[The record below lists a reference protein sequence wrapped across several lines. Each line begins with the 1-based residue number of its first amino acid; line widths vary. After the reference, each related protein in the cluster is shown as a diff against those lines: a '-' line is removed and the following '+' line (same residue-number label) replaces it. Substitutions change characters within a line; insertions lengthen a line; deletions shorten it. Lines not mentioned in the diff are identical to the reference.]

1 VFGNAVIKSD
11 RATSAGKQALD
22 FAFGPFPGPEA
33 RVTDRDI
40 RIALAGGWG
49 PSLLREGGAA
59 MEEVRCWRGY
69 VRADYL
75 VVSPDALS
83 IIEIKSDADTLRRF
97 GEQLRVYSAFADRAA
112 LVVGWTLA
120 AAALRSVPWWCEVWL
135 AEKPPASETRLILLR
150 EGARNPDVNT
160 YGLASMLPV
169 DEARKIAVDAGL
181 PIQDSRGKEF
191 RQVLAEHLTVA
202 DLRTAVMEWLNRLS
216 VQRTSQPS

>member
-1 VFGNAVIKSD
+1 MFGNM
-11 RATSAGKQALD
+11 ALVD
-22 FAFGPFPGPEA
+22 HRPACGNGEVVRSAFGPFQGPAA

-40 RIALAGGWG
+40 RIAIAGGWG
-49 PSLLREGGAA
+49 PLLFREGTA

-75 VVSPDALS
+75 VISRETLS

-97 GEQLRVYSAFADRAA
+97 GEQVRVYTAFVDRAV

-135 AEKPPASETRLILLR
+135 AEKPPASQTRLILVR
-150 EGARNPDVNT
+150 DGARNPDVNT
-160 YGLASMLPV
+160 SGLASMLPV
-169 DEARKIAVDAGL
+169 DEARKVAVDAGL
-181 PIQDSRGKEF
+181 SVGGSRSREL
-191 RQVLAEHLTVA
+191 RQALAEHLTVVE
-202 DLRTAVMEWLNRLS
+202 LRTAVMQWLNRLS